1 MSDENPN
8 LISRSPDG
16 QYDGDLRVKQLF
28 DIQAAV
34 MYVGRAA
41 LGSSAAAAAWTIK
54 KVVLD
59 GAGNPVSTTWTSMT
73 AVWDDRATETYS

>member
-28 DIQAAV
+28 DIQTTV
-34 MYVGRAA
+34 IYVGRAA
-41 LGSSAAAAAWTIK
+41 LGTASSASAWTIK
-54 KVVLD
+54 KTVLD
-59 GAGNPVSTTWTSMT
+59 VLGNPTSTTWTSTT
-73 AVWDDRATETYS
+73 AVWDNRTSEVYT